1 MLMAGLMLSCFPVV
15 FAQNKKY
22 NPFYYPELSEYADSN
37 QIDFSSEY
45 RKWLM
50 PDSSEK
56 FEDIT
61 LELLDSGY
69 VFERSLFNSELFIY
83 EDINGK
89 SLYFKETPFD
99 GVLGE
104 KYARIEMFINP
115 EVERTD
121 SLTFKVKGKSK
132 VKKNVCDFTGE
143 IHIEHIYNIWE
154 RADDPGSPDYYVM
167 VCNYLFKEDET
178 QYGTGFF
185 KGTYGVYC
193 HIDKA
198 NKKVCFDIDLGGGDG
213 YNNRNYVGTWQSYK
227 TKAEKKC
234 IWGDYRLPY
243 TFDFDIGDGE
253 MRVNPKYNSPEWEQW
268 QSESFN
274 PDEKVRWWENSQK
287 GGKWKSNGRRN
298 NIKDNETDQ

>member
-1 MLMAGLMLSCFPVV
+1 MAGLMLSCFPVV

-37 QIDFSSEY
+37 RIDFSSEY

-115 EVERTD
+115 EVELKKNTIIAVP
-121 SLTFKVKGKSK
+121 KYEKIEVEKSK
-132 VKKNVCDFTGE
+132 RMYVTLREKYILNIYTIYGNGQTTRVVQIIMLWCVTICSKKMRHNMVRDF
-143 IHIEHIYNIWE
+143 
-154 RADDPGSPDYYVM
+154 S
-167 VCNYLFKEDET
+167 
-178 QYGTGFF
+178 
-185 KGTYGVYC
+185 
-193 HIDKA
+193 
-198 NKKVCFDIDLGGGDG
+198 
-213 YNNRNYVGTWQSYK
+213 
-227 TKAEKKC
+227 
-234 IWGDYRLPY
+234 
-243 TFDFDIGDGE
+243 
-253 MRVNPKYNSPEWEQW
+253 
-268 QSESFN
+268 
-274 PDEKVRWWENSQK
+274 KVRMACTA
-287 GGKWKSNGRRN
+287 
-298 NIKDNETDQ
+298 I

>member
-1 MLMAGLMLSCFPVV
+1 MKKWKKITSTIMLMAGLMLSCFPVV

-37 QIDFSSEY
+37 RIDFSSEY

-185 KGTYGVYC
+185 KGTYGVY
-193 HIDKA
+193 
-198 NKKVCFDIDLGGGDG
+198 
-213 YNNRNYVGTWQSYK
+213 
-227 TKAEKKC
+227 
-234 IWGDYRLPY
+234 
-243 TFDFDIGDGE
+243 
-253 MRVNPKYNSPEWEQW
+253 
-268 QSESFN
+268 
-274 PDEKVRWWENSQK
+274 
-287 GGKWKSNGRRN
+287 
-298 NIKDNETDQ
+298 

>member
-37 QIDFSSEY
+37 RIDFSSEY

-167 VCNYLFKEDET
+167 VCSSDLLKE
-178 QYGTGFF
+178 
-185 KGTYGVYC
+185 K
-193 HIDKA
+193 
-198 NKKVCFDIDLGGGDG
+198 
-213 YNNRNYVGTWQSYK
+213 
-227 TKAEKKC
+227 
-234 IWGDYRLPY
+234 
-243 TFDFDIGDGE
+243 
-253 MRVNPKYNSPEWEQW
+253 
-268 QSESFN
+268 
-274 PDEKVRWWENSQK
+274 
-287 GGKWKSNGRRN
+287 
-298 NIKDNETDQ
+298 

>member
-37 QIDFSSEY
+37 RIDFSSEY

-89 SLYFKETPFD
+89 SLYFKETSFD

-104 KYARIEMFINP
+104 K
-115 EVERTD
+115 
-121 SLTFKVKGKSK
+121 
-132 VKKNVCDFTGE
+132 
-143 IHIEHIYNIWE
+143 
-154 RADDPGSPDYYVM
+154 
-167 VCNYLFKEDET
+167 
-178 QYGTGFF
+178 
-185 KGTYGVYC
+185 
-193 HIDKA
+193 
-198 NKKVCFDIDLGGGDG
+198 
-213 YNNRNYVGTWQSYK
+213 
-227 TKAEKKC
+227 
-234 IWGDYRLPY
+234 
-243 TFDFDIGDGE
+243 
-253 MRVNPKYNSPEWEQW
+253 
-268 QSESFN
+268 
-274 PDEKVRWWENSQK
+274 
-287 GGKWKSNGRRN
+287 
-298 NIKDNETDQ
+298 